1 MTGVRSVNEKINKFR
16 KSGEV
21 MGTSLATDGSD
32 KKKVMLT
39 SILFMGLGHI
49 VHLKQ
54 WVKGIFFAIIEVIF
68 LCFIPFFITKLDDL
82 VHIGKDQSMIPVA
95 ERQMSTFMLIDG
107 IIALAFIAI
116 FIVIYVLSV
125 KSALAD
131 YREYCISGKFA
142 DNRDATKGILG
153 KAFPI
158 VGLAPA
164 LILIVFFVIVPLI
177 FSITAGFT
185 NWSNPDHIPPGGS
198 VNWVGLENYIGM
210 FGGEAEWSSAFLRVA
225 GWTLIWGFCATFTNY
240 FGGMIMAVIFN
251 QTKLKIA
258 PVFRAIFILPYAIPN
273 ILSMMVWKNLL
284 NGSSG
289 TVNRTLEAMGLI
301 NDAIPWLSDV
311 NYARMT
317 CVLVNLWAGFPYFM
331 MLIAGQMTAISTDIF
346 EAAAIDGANKFQIF
360 KSITLPMVLYQTVP
374 LIIMSFTHNVNNFGV
389 IYFLT
394 GGAPN
399 VASSTTTKAG
409 GTDIVVTWIYKLTM
423 DDMNYKNASVLAMFV
438 FIVLAPFAI
447 FNFMNT
453 KSFKEGE
460 L

>member
-1 MTGVRSVNEKINKFR
+1 
-16 KSGEV
+16 
-21 MGTSLATDGSD
+21 MGTSLSTDGSD
-32 KKKVMLT
+32 KKKILLT

-49 VHLKQ
+49 VHLKE
-54 WVKGIFFAIIEVIF
+54 WVKGAFFAVIEVIF
-68 LCFIPFFITKLDDL
+68 LCMLPWLVSKISDMINMGRDQLAIPI
-82 VHIGKDQSMIPVA
+82 A

-116 FIVIYVLSV
+116 FAVIYYLSV
-125 KSALAD
+125 KGALND
-131 YREYCISGKFA
+131 YREFCVTGKYI

-158 VGLAPA
+158 IGLAPA
-164 LILIVFFVIVPLI
+164 LILIVFFVIVPLV

-185 NWSNPDHIPPGGS
+185 NWANPDHLPPGNS
-198 VNWVGLENYIGM
+198 VNWVGLENYIDM
-210 FGGEAEWSSAFLRVA
+210 FGGEADWTSAFLHVA
-225 GWTLIWGFCATFTNY
+225 GWTLIWGFCATVTCY
-240 FGGMIMAVIFN
+240 FGGMVMAVIFN
-251 QTKLKIA
+251 ESKLKIA

-289 TVNRTLEAMGLI
+289 TVNRTLEALHI
-301 NDAIPWLSDV
+301 ISEPIPWLSDV
-311 NYARMT
+311 TMARVT
-317 CVLVNLWAGFPYFM
+317 CILINLWAGFPYFM

-346 EAAAIDGANKFQIF
+346 EAAAIDGANKFQVF

-374 LIIMSFTHNVNNFGV
+374 LIIMSFTHNVNNFGA
-389 IYFLT
+389 IYFLS
-394 GGAPN
+394 GGGPN
-399 VASSTTTKAG
+399 TTATTTTKAG
-409 GTDIVVTWIYKLTM
+409 GTDIVVSWIYKLTM
-423 DDMNYKNASVLAMFV
+423 DEMDYKHAAVLAMFV

-447 FNFMNT
+447 VNFMNT

>member
-1 MTGVRSVNEKINKFR
+1 
-16 KSGEV
+16 
-21 MGTSLATDGSD
+21 
-32 KKKVMLT
+32 
-39 SILFMGLGHI
+39 
-49 VHLKQ
+49 
-54 WVKGIFFAIIEVIF
+54 
-68 LCFIPFFITKLDDL
+68 
-82 VHIGKDQSMIPVA
+82 
-95 ERQMSTFMLIDG
+95 
-107 IIALAFIAI
+107 
-116 FIVIYVLSV
+116 
-125 KSALAD
+125 
-131 YREYCISGKFA
+131 
-142 DNRDATKGILG
+142 
-153 KAFPI
+153 
-158 VGLAPA
+158 
-164 LILIVFFVIVPLI
+164 
-177 FSITAGFT
+177 
-185 NWSNPDHIPPGGS
+185 
-198 VNWVGLENYIGM
+198 M

-240 FGGMIMAVIFN
+240 CGGMMMAVIFN

-289 TVNRTLEAMGLI
+289 TVNRTLEELGLI